1 MYQEYYNFTGK
12 PFQLTPD
19 HRFFFES
26 DGHKRALSY
35 LLYGIKAGEG
45 FIVITGDVGT
55 GKTTLLNALSDELE
69 NKHIITAKVVT
80 TQVQEDDLL
89 RVVAAEFGLS
99 YDGVSKAVLLK
110 NLETFFRQLAHE
122 GKRAL
127 LLVDEAQNLP
137 PRSIEE
143 LRMLSNFQMEG
154 RALLQSF
161 LLGQREFRA
170 TMRLPQFEQL
180 RQRVIAAYH
189 LKPMTREE
197 TEGYIIHR
205 LKMVGWNGDPI
216 FTRLAFDAIHEHAQ
230 GIPRKIN
237 VFCDRL
243 LLCASLEES
252 HEINERI
259 IEMVRGDLIEES
271 WGTDELDPVAGNGL
285 QQMRTDV
292 SSTNQNAVTSD
303 PSLLQQEQ
311 LLSAI
316 GAVIKKE
323 IDSKLAEFRNMETEQ
338 TKEHSPQLVSI
349 EKNEHQTEKLEDPLE
364 KEKIVVHGFYPPT
377 ESGEAK

>member
-1 MYQEYYNFTGK
+1 MYREYYNFTGK
-12 PFQLTPD
+12 PFQITPD
-19 HRFFFES
+19 HRFFYES
-26 DGHKRALSY
+26 NGHKRALSY
-35 LLYGIKAGEG
+35 LLYGIKSMEG

-55 GKTTLLNALSDELE
+55 GKTTLVNALSDELE
-69 NKHIITAKVVT
+69 NKHIVAAKVVT
-80 TQVQEDDLL
+80 TQIQEDDLL
-89 RVVAAEFGLS
+89 RVVAAEFGLA

-143 LRMLSNFQMEG
+143 LRMLSNFQMDS

-189 LKPMTREE
+189 LKPMSRDE
-197 TEGYIIHR
+197 TEGYVTHR
-205 LKMVGWNGDPI
+205 LQMVGWVGNPI
-216 FTRLAFDAIHEHAQ
+216 FTEQAFDAIYEHAK

-243 LLCASLEES
+243 LLCAGLEES
-252 HEINERI
+252 SEIGEAI
-259 IEMVRGDLIEES
+259 LEMVRGDLVEES
-271 WGTDELDPVAGNGL
+271 WGTDELDPAAGPGQVNPISP
-285 QQMRTDV
+285 DV
-292 SSTNQNAVTSD
+292 SNVNSSANA
-303 PSLLQQEQ
+303 LLQQEQ
-311 LLSAI
+311 LINAI
-316 GAVIKKE
+316 GSMMDNKLEEFKKKQQQVE
-323 IDSKLAEFRNMETEQ
+323 SNELTAK
-338 TKEHSPQLVSI
+338 LVSI
-349 EKNEHQTEKLEDPLE
+349 EKKGAAVIQKNSESSGVIQ
-364 KEKIVVHGFYPPT
+364 GFIPP
-377 ESGEAK
+377 GEPG

>member
-1 MYQEYYNFTGK
+1 MYREFYNLTGR

-26 DGHKRALSY
+26 NGHKRALSY

-55 GKTTLLNALSDELE
+55 GKTTLLNALSDELQ
-69 NKHIITAKVVT
+69 NKRIVTAKVVT

-89 RVVAAEFGLS
+89 RVVAAEFGLP
-99 YDGVSKAVLLK
+99 YDGISKAVLLK

-143 LRMLSNFQMEG
+143 LRMLSNFQMDG

-189 LKPMTREE
+189 LKPMTLDE
-197 TEGYIIHR
+197 TKGYIFHR
-205 LKMVGWNGDPI
+205 LKMVGWEGRPGI
-216 FTRLAFDAIHEHAQ
+216 TDAVFEFVYQHTK

-237 VFCDRL
+237 VFFDRL
-243 LLCASLEES
+243 LLCAALEES
-252 HEINERI
+252 EEIDLDVLEQ
-259 IEMVRGDLIEES
+259 VKGDLVEES
-271 WGTDELDPVAGNGL
+271 WEDD
-285 QQMRTDV
+285 D
-292 SSTNQNAVTSD
+292 SD
-303 PSLLQQEQ
+303 PSVTQYQQIASTSTGVQPQNAIPEMGQEQ
-311 LLSAI
+311 LLQAISAMM
-316 GAVIKKE
+316 
-323 IDSKLAEFRNMETEQ
+323 DNKLAAFKQNEAERRKERPAQLHSIENKDTEQ
-338 TKEHSPQLVSI
+338 REPARVTSNDKHLI
-349 EKNEHQTEKLEDPLE
+349 R
-364 KEKIVVHGFYPPT
+364 GFYPPSET
-377 ESGEAK
+377 GDK

>member
-1 MYQEYYNFTGK
+1 MYREYYNLTGK

-35 LLYGIKAGEG
+35 LLYGIKAMEG

-55 GKTTLLNALSDELE
+55 GKTTLLNALSEELE
-69 NKHIITAKVVT
+69 NKHIVTAKIVT
-80 TQVQEDDLL
+80 TQIQEDDLL
-89 RVVAAEFGLS
+89 RVVAAEFGLA

-110 NLETFFRQLAHE
+110 NLEIFFRQLAHE

-143 LRMLSNFQMEG
+143 LRMLSNFQMDN

-189 LKPMTREE
+189 LKQMSRDEI
-197 TEGYIIHR
+197 EGYIIHR
-205 LKMVGWNGDPI
+205 LKMVGWIGNPL
-216 FTRLAFDAIHEHAQ
+216 FTDQAFDVVFEHTK

-252 HEINERI
+252 SEVGEKILQ
-259 IEMVRGDLIEES
+259 MVSNDLVEES
-271 WGTDELDPVAGNGL
+271 WGADELDPAANIDESDLGISNNK
-285 QQMRTDV
+285 
-292 SSTNQNAVTSD
+292 NQSAN
-303 PSLLQQEQ
+303 PLLQQEQ
-311 LLSAI
+311 LLTALSAMM
-316 GAVIKKE
+316 
-323 IDSKLAEFRNMETEQ
+323 DSKLESFRK
-338 TKEHSPQLVSI
+338 KEEKKKDHSIQLVSVD
-349 EKNEHQTEKLEDPLE
+349 K
-364 KEKIVVHGFYPPT
+364 KESNPAKVENVTSDDNTVIHGFYPPS
-377 ESGEAK
+377 ESGESR

>member
-1 MYQEYYNFTGK
+1 MYREYYNFTGR

-26 DGHKRALSY
+26 NGHKRALSY

-55 GKTTLLNALSDELE
+55 GKTTLLNALADELQ
-69 NKHIITAKVVT
+69 NKRIVTAKVVT

-89 RVVAAEFGLS
+89 RVVAAEFGLA
-99 YDGVSKAVLLK
+99 YDNVSKAVLLK

-143 LRMLSNFQMEG
+143 LRMLSNFQMDG

-189 LKPMTREE
+189 LKPMTLDE
-197 TEGYIIHR
+197 TQGYIIHR
-205 LKMVGWNGDPI
+205 LKMVGWNGNPE
-216 FTRLAFDAIHEHAQ
+216 FTDQAVEAIYEYTK

-237 VFCDRL
+237 VFSDRL
-243 LLCASLEES
+243 LLCACLEES
-252 HEINERI
+252 NEINEHI
-259 IEMVRGDLIEES
+259 IEMVSGDLVDES
-271 WGTDELDPVAGNGL
+271 WGTDELDA
-285 QQMRTDV
+285 
-292 SSTNQNAVTSD
+292 SENAEQLGTANTGSQGQGVNN
-303 PSLLQQEQ
+303 LLQQDQLLMAISAMMDNKLAALEKKESEKKKDRSAQ
-311 LLSAI
+311 LLS
-316 GAVIKKE
+316 
-323 IDSKLAEFRNMETEQ
+323 IDNK
-338 TKEHSPQLVSI
+338 
-349 EKNEHQTEKLEDPLE
+349 DP
-364 KEKIVVHGFYPPT
+364 EKIESISRSVQSEEKKVVRGFYPPSET
-377 ESGEAK
+377 GESS

>member
-1 MYQEYYNFTGK
+1 MYQEYYNLTGK

-35 LLYGIKAGEG
+35 LLYGIKAQEG

-55 GKTTLLNALSDELE
+55 GKTTLVNALSDELE
-69 NKHIITAKVVT
+69 NKHIVAAKVVT

-89 RVVAAEFGLS
+89 RVVAAEFGLA
-99 YDGVSKAVLLK
+99 YDGISKAVLLK

-143 LRMLSNFQMEG
+143 LRMLSNYQMDN

-189 LKPMTREE
+189 LKPMNREE
-197 TEGYIIHR
+197 TEGYITHR
-205 LKMVGWNGDPI
+205 LKMVGWDGNPA
-216 FTRLAFDAIHEHAQ
+216 FTERAFDAIYEHAK

-252 HEINERI
+252 SEIGEKVL
-259 IEMVRGDLIEES
+259 EMVSGDLVEES
-271 WGTDELDPVAGNGL
+271 WGTDDLDPAANVNNIGSIKTGVLNDPNQVA
-285 QQMRTDV
+285 TE
-292 SSTNQNAVTSD
+292 
-303 PSLLQQEQ
+303 SLLQQEQ
-311 LLSAI
+311 LISAI
-316 GAVIKKE
+316 GTMMDNKLDAFKKQE
-323 IDSKLAEFRNMETEQ
+323 ERK
-338 TKEHSPQLVSI
+338 KEHSAQLVAI
-349 EKNEHQTEKLEDPLE
+349 DKNLPEQQFTGNRPSEERD
-364 KEKIVVHGFYPPT
+364 KIIGFYPPT
-377 ESGEAK
+377 ESDESNQ

>member
-1 MYQEYYNFTGK
+1 MYREFYNFTGK

-19 HRFFFES
+19 HRFFYES

-35 LLYGIKAGEG
+35 LLYGIKAQEG

-69 NKHIITAKVVT
+69 NKHIVTAKVVT

-89 RVVAAEFGLS
+89 RVVAAEFGLA
-99 YDGVSKAVLLK
+99 YDGISKAVLLK

-143 LRMLSNFQMEG
+143 LRMLSNYQMDN

-189 LKPMTREE
+189 LKPMNREE
-197 TEGYIIHR
+197 TEGYIQHR
-205 LKMVGWNGDPI
+205 LETVGWVGNPL
-216 FTRLAFDAIHEHAQ
+216 FTEEAFDGIYEHTK

-243 LLCASLEES
+243 LLCASLEDS
-252 HEINERI
+252 NEINKDI
-259 IEMVRGDLIEES
+259 LDMVGEDLLEES
-271 WGTDELDPVAGNGL
+271 WGTDELDPAAGINHLESIETGVTKDTNSSGAGL
-285 QQMRTDV
+285 
-292 SSTNQNAVTSD
+292 
-303 PSLLQQEQ
+303 LEQ
-311 LLSAI
+311 DQLISAI
-316 GAVIKKE
+316 GAMMDKKLDAYKKQE
-323 IDSKLAEFRNMETEQ
+323 DHRGKD
-338 TKEHSPQLVSI
+338 HSAQLVSI
-349 EKNEHQTEKLEDPLE
+349 ETKSMDQRRVGDGVTNDKNTV
-364 KEKIVVHGFYPPT
+364 IHGFYPPADSD
-377 ESGEAK
+377 ESV

>member
-1 MYQEYYNFTGK
+1 MYREYYNLTGK

-35 LLYGIKAGEG
+35 LLYGIKAMEG

-55 GKTTLLNALSDELE
+55 GKSTLLNALSDELE
-69 NKHIITAKVVT
+69 NKHIVTAKIVT

-89 RVVAAEFGLS
+89 RVVAAEFGLA

-143 LRMLSNFQMEG
+143 LRMLSNFQMDN

-189 LKPMTREE
+189 LKPMNREE

-205 LKMVGWNGDPI
+205 LKMVGWIGNPL
-216 FTRLAFDAIHEHAQ
+216 FTDRAFDAVFEHTK

-252 HEINERI
+252 SEVDEKIL
-259 IEMVRGDLIEES
+259 EMVSGDLVEES
-271 WGTDELDPVAGNGL
+271 WGTDELDPAASIDEAESG
-285 QQMRTDV
+285 V
-292 SSTNQNAVTSD
+292 SNNQHQSVN
-303 PSLLQQEQ
+303 PLLQQEQ
-311 LLSAI
+311 LLTALSAMM
-316 GAVIKKE
+316 
-323 IDSKLAEFRNMETEQ
+323 DSKLESFRK
-338 TKEHSPQLVSI
+338 KEEEEKKKDSSIQLVSVDQKESNPVKI
-349 EKNEHQTEKLEDPLE
+349 
-364 KEKIVVHGFYPPT
+364 EKIVPEDKTVIHGFYPPT
-377 ESGEAK
+377 ESGESS

>member
-303 PSLLQQEQ
+303 PSLLQPEQ

>member
-1 MYQEYYNFTGK
+1 MYREYYNFTGR

-19 HRFFFES
+19 HRFFYES

-35 LLYGIKAGEG
+35 LLYGIKAMEG

-69 NKHIITAKVVT
+69 NKQIVAAKIVT

-89 RVVAAEFGLS
+89 RVVAAEFGLA

-110 NLETFFRQLAHE
+110 NLEIFFRQLAHE

-143 LRMLSNFQMEG
+143 LRMLSNFQMDN

-189 LKPMTREE
+189 LKPMDREE

-205 LKMVGWNGDPI
+205 LEMVGWNGNPL
-216 FTRLAFDAIHEHAQ
+216 FTDQAFD
-230 GIPRKIN
+230 GIFEYTKGLPRKIN

-252 HEINERI
+252 NEIDEKI
-259 IEMVRGDLIEES
+259 LGMVNSDLVEES
-271 WGTDELDPVAGNGL
+271 WGTDELDPAAGANEIGSVSTGVAPDQSHLVNP
-285 QQMRTDV
+285 Q
-292 SSTNQNAVTSD
+292 
-303 PSLLQQEQ
+303 LQQEQ
-311 LLSAI
+311 LLNAL
-316 GAVIKKE
+316 GAMM
-323 IDSKLAEFRNMETEQ
+323 DSKLASFKKEEEQ
-338 TKEHSPQLVSI
+338 QKEQSVKLVPVDNKDAEHREI
-349 EKNEHQTEKLEDPLE
+349 REEKNVIK
-364 KEKIVVHGFYPPT
+364 GFYQAPSG
-377 ESGEAK
+377 SGESK

>member
-1 MYQEYYNFTGK
+1 MYREYYNLTGK
-12 PFQLTPD
+12 PFQITPD

-26 DGHKRALSY
+26 NGHKRALSY
-35 LLYGIKAGEG
+35 LLYGIKAMEG

-55 GKTTLLNALSDELE
+55 GKTTLLNALADELE
-69 NKHIITAKVVT
+69 NKHIVTAKVVT
-80 TQVQEDDLL
+80 TQIQEDDLL
-89 RVVAAEFGLS
+89 RVVAAEFGLAF
-99 YDGVSKAVLLK
+99 DGVSKAVLLK

-143 LRMLSNFQMEG
+143 LRMLSNFQMDS

-189 LKPMTREE
+189 LKPMSREE

-205 LKMVGWNGDPI
+205 LKMVGWEGNPL
-216 FTRLAFDAIHEHAQ
+216 FTEQAFDAIYEHAK

-252 HEINERI
+252 NEIDDK
-259 IEMVRGDLIEES
+259 VL
-271 WGTDELDPVAGNGL
+271 GNG
-285 QQMRTDV
+285 
-292 SSTNQNAVTSD
+292 
-303 PSLLQQEQ
+303 QE
-311 LLSAI
+311 
-316 GAVIKKE
+316 
-323 IDSKLAEFRNMETEQ
+323 
-338 TKEHSPQLVSI
+338 
-349 EKNEHQTEKLEDPLE
+349 
-364 KEKIVVHGFYPPT
+364 
-377 ESGEAK
+377 

>member
-1 MYQEYYNFTGK
+1 MYREFYNLTGR

-26 DGHKRALSY
+26 NGHKRALSY

-55 GKTTLLNALSDELE
+55 GKTTLLNALSDELQ
-69 NKHIITAKVVT
+69 NKRIVTAKVVT

-89 RVVAAEFGLS
+89 RVVAAEFGLP
-99 YDGVSKAVLLK
+99 YDGISKAVLLK
-110 NLETFFRQLAHE
+110 NLETFLRQLAHE

-143 LRMLSNFQMEG
+143 LRMLSNFQMDG

-189 LKPMTREE
+189 LKPMTLDE
-197 TEGYIIHR
+197 TKGYIFHR
-205 LKMVGWNGDPI
+205 LKMVGWEGSP
-216 FTRLAFDAIHEHAQ
+216 AITDDVFEHVYQ
-230 GIPRKIN
+230 HSKGIPRKIN
-237 VFCDRL
+237 VFFDRL
-243 LLCASLEES
+243 LLCAALEES
-252 HEINERI
+252 SEINSAVLD
-259 IEMVRGDLIEES
+259 MVKGDLVEES
-271 WGTDELDPVAGNGL
+271 WEDD
-285 QQMRTDV
+285 D
-292 SSTNQNAVTSD
+292 SD
-303 PSLLQQEQ
+303 PSVSAYQQIANVATGVQPPAAAQGVQSDQLLQ
-311 LLSAI
+311 AI
-316 GAVIKKE
+316 SMMM
-323 IDSKLAEFRNMETEQ
+323 DNKLAAFKQSETEKR
-338 TKEHSPQLVSI
+338 KERSAQLHSI
-349 EKNEHQTEKLEDPLE
+349 EN
-364 KEKIVVHGFYPPT
+364 KEAEQHEQVRTRGDDKHLVRGFYPPS
-377 ESGEAK
+377 ESGETKS

>member
-1 MYQEYYNFTGK
+1 MYREYYNFTGK

-35 LLYGIKAGEG
+35 LLYGIKAQEG

-55 GKTTLLNALSDELE
+55 GKSTLVNALSDELE
-69 NKHIITAKVVT
+69 NKHIVTAKVVT

-89 RVVAAEFGLS
+89 RVVAAEFGLA

-143 LRMLSNFQMEG
+143 LRMLSNYQMDN

-189 LKPMTREE
+189 LKPMNREE

-205 LKMVGWNGDPI
+205 LKMVGWIGNPL
-216 FTRLAFDAIHEHAQ
+216 FTEQAFDAIYEHAK

-252 HEINERI
+252 HEIDGKVL
-259 IEMVRGDLIEES
+259 EMVSGDLLEES
-271 WGTDELDPVAGNGL
+271 WGTDELDPAAGLNEIGA
-285 QQMRTDV
+285 V
-292 SSTNQNAVTSD
+292 STGVSNDLNQPANA
-303 PSLLQQEQ
+303 LLQQDQ
-311 LLSAI
+311 LISAI
-316 GAVIKKE
+316 GAMMDNKLDAFKKQ
-323 IDSKLAEFRNMETEQ
+323 ETEKK
-338 TKEHSPQLVSI
+338 KEHSAQLVSI
-349 EKNEHQTEKLEDPLE
+349 DKKEIEQQLTGNRFLGEKGT
-364 KEKIVVHGFYPPT
+364 IIHGFYPPT
-377 ESGEAK
+377 ESDESS

>member
-1 MYQEYYNFTGK
+1 MYQEYFNFTGK

-35 LLYGIKAGEG
+35 LLYGIKAQEG

-55 GKTTLLNALSDELE
+55 GKTTLVNALSDELE
-69 NKHIITAKVVT
+69 NKHIVTAKIVT

-89 RVVAAEFGLS
+89 RVVSAEFGLA
-99 YDGVSKAVLLK
+99 YDGISKAVLLK
-110 NLETFFRQLAHE
+110 NLEIFFRQLAHE

-143 LRMLSNFQMEG
+143 LRMLSNFQVDN

-189 LKPMTREE
+189 LKPMNREE
-197 TEGYIIHR
+197 TERYIIHR
-205 LKMVGWNGDPI
+205 LKMVGWVGNPL
-216 FTRLAFDAIHEHAQ
+216 FTDQAFDAIYEHAK

-243 LLCASLEES
+243 LLCASLEDS
-252 HEINERI
+252 NEIDGKI
-259 IEMVRGDLIEES
+259 LDMVSGDLLEES
-271 WGTDELDPVAGNGL
+271 WGTDELDPVASINQIGS
-285 QQMRTDV
+285 V
-292 SSTNQNAVTSD
+292 STGVSNDSGQATAGG
-303 PSLLQQEQ
+303 LLQQEQ
-311 LLSAI
+311 LISAI
-316 GAVIKKE
+316 GTMM
-323 IDSKLAEFRNMETEQ
+323 DNKLDAFRKQEE
-338 TKEHSPQLVSI
+338 KEHSVKLVSI
-349 EKNEHQTEKLEDPLE
+349 ENKDTEQQNIAKNRLVGKTNTV
-364 KEKIVVHGFYPPT
+364 IHGFYPPT
-377 ESGEAK
+377 ESD

>member
-1 MYQEYYNFTGK
+1 MYREYYNFTGK
-12 PFQLTPD
+12 PFQITPD
-19 HRFFFES
+19 HRFFYES
-26 DGHKRALSY
+26 NGHKRALSY
-35 LLYGIKAGEG
+35 LLYGIKAMEG

-55 GKTTLLNALSDELE
+55 GKTTLVNALSDELE
-69 NKHIITAKVVT
+69 NKHIVAAKVVT

-143 LRMLSNFQMEG
+143 LRMLSNFQMDS

-189 LKPMTREE
+189 LKPMTRDE

-205 LKMVGWNGDPI
+205 LKMVGWVGNPL
-216 FTRLAFDAIHEHAQ
+216 FTDEAFDAIYDHAK

-243 LLCASLEES
+243 LLCAALEES
-252 HEINERI
+252 NEIGNEI
-259 IEMVRGDLIEES
+259 IEMVSGDLVEES
-271 WGTDELDPVAGNGL
+271 WGTDDLDPAAGPGQVNPIKSEVPNVDSAANG
-285 QQMRTDV
+285 
-292 SSTNQNAVTSD
+292 
-303 PSLLQQEQ
+303 LLQQEQ
-311 LLSAI
+311 LISAI
-316 GAVIKKE
+316 GNMM
-323 IDSKLAEFRNMETEQ
+323 DSKLEEFKKKQKQIENNDLTA
-338 TKEHSPQLVSI
+338 KLASI
-349 EKNEHQTEKLEDPLE
+349 EKKGAAVIQKNSESSR
-364 KEKIVVHGFYPPT
+364 VVQGFIPPT
-377 ESGEAK
+377 ESKPGESS